1 MLQHSVINQSGH
13 GVLECGQKRRFQI
26 ECPRVI
32 FLRDSLRSATAHL
45 SVVVIVVILVSP
57 GNGFQFFIDPVA
69 IK

>member
-1 MLQHSVINQSGH
+1 MAFIAIPALSLINQSGRR
-13 GVLECGQKRRFQI
+13 VLERPQKGGVR
-26 ECPRVI
+26 I
-32 FLRDSLRSATAHL
+32 FFTRHSLPLALAAV